1 MKNLIGN
8 LSTYLAAGILMA
20 FGMIYLLRSSFM
32 PYHSEAISLKWDEV
46 EPATQILLLA
56 LMRATS
62 GGFIGL
68 AFAIAF
74 LQYKFATTKISWI
87 PGLILVLGTI
97 SMLCSACATILIIT
111 KTPGNPPLNAVITG
125 EIFIIIGF
133 VFNRKFRFKVDK

>member
-1 MKNLIGN
+1 
-8 LSTYLAAGILMA
+8 
-20 FGMIYLLRSSFM
+20 M
-32 PYHSEAISLKWDEV
+32 PYHSEAISLKWEAV

-74 LQYKFATTKISWI
+74 LQFKFTATKISWI

-97 SMLCSACATILIIT
+97 SMLCSACATILIII

-133 VFNRKFRFKVDK
+133 VFNRKFRFKAD